1 MDLHAPLVVHGY
13 EHAPLLEVEG
23 IDPHSPQQ
31 KVLIHQP
38 IQSQELMSTDHR
50 NGEYDFSDEQYHAH
64 SSNQSGD
71 GHGGVNQLGGV
82 FVNGRP
88 LPDVVRQR
96 IVELAHSGV
105 RPCDISRQLRVSHG
119 CVSKILSRYYETG
132 SFKAGVIGG
141 SKPKVATPPVVDAIA
156 AYKRENPTM
165 FAWEIR
171 DRLLSEGIC
180 SQDNVPSVSSINR
193 IVRNKA
199 AEKAKHAHN
208 QQQQQ
213 QQEQEITSAQG
224 SVVSVITHAGNAGTT
239 AVLSP
244 TTEQHVTNT
253 GSYSINGI
261 LGIEQVESLHNGNGL
276 KRKRHEDQDE
286 NRDFNSHSEDDVKR
300 QRSHYNG
307 DQIYS
312 NLWSSSKWS
321 LKDEYKLLSELGGS
335 TGYYGELFEAPY
347 EHPAHP
353 HYASHSA
360 ATNDSTGSAAG
371 PGEPPSAAGSPDAAA
386 LVVLQPPAPPYPP
399 YAHYDGTA
407 TLASEYAYA
416 APYSQYSPYG
426 GPYSHSAAT
435 GLLSKW
441 TRGFSDCHEAFES
454 VKATSEEEF
463 SCQDP
468 PLERGSL
475 CCCCNTD
482 PKPVER
488 PKCPPPLSACEKEKN
503 KPNICDKLVKEVN
516 ECKLKGC
523 VTKCV
528 KQHVKKIKRDQ
539 RHCETVI
546 GIIPSKNPNDKT
558 IYYPFKKI
566 KERGSILCEQKKSS
580 VQELLEK
587 KSSAVLEM
595 ADNVGNFFCRAYNKT
610 REVIGM
616 PSTSTCGNQT
626 SHNESREKCSS
637 RVCSG
642 KSKSNTCSVTNCSFE
657 NDSETEPINNITNL
671 STHSIHEYRHPVAIV
686 YEKIKNTVE
695 TSFSSFGERSYFSNL
710 VDIVTLPKQDKSS
723 PYDIPTRPPTPPQI
737 PTPPPQSPPKKA
749 SNQSNHQVTPV
760 HSGMMTSVKNKIR
773 SIFRRNKSATSLP
786 TEKDDKQNDSD
797 DEKSIGNES
806 NSGSENKS

>member
-1 MDLHAPLVVHGY
+1 MDLHTPLVVHGY
-13 EHAPLLEVEG
+13 DHAPLLEVEG
-23 IDPHSPQQ
+23 IDHSPQQ
-31 KVLIHQP
+31 KVLLHPP
-38 IQSQELMSTDHR
+38 IQSQELMSNDHR
-50 NGEYDFSDEQYHAH
+50 NGEYEFSDEQYHAH

-213 QQEQEITSAQG
+213 QQEQEISSAQG

-244 TTEQHVTNT
+244 TTDQHVTNT

-261 LGIEQVESLHNGNGL
+261 LGIEQVEGLHNGNGL

-321 LKDEYKLLSELGGS
+321 LKDEYKLLSELGGG

-347 EHPAHP
+347 EHAAHP
-353 HYASHSA
+353 HYAPHSA
-360 ATNDSTGSAAG
+360 GTNDSTGSAAG

-441 TRGFSDCHEAFES
+441 
-454 VKATSEEEF
+454 
-463 SCQDP
+463 
-468 PLERGSL
+468 
-475 CCCCNTD
+475 
-482 PKPVER
+482 
-488 PKCPPPLSACEKEKN
+488 
-503 KPNICDKLVKEVN
+503 
-516 ECKLKGC
+516 
-523 VTKCV
+523 
-528 KQHVKKIKRDQ
+528 
-539 RHCETVI
+539 
-546 GIIPSKNPNDKT
+546 
-558 IYYPFKKI
+558 
-566 KERGSILCEQKKSS
+566 
-580 VQELLEK
+580 
-587 KSSAVLEM
+587 
-595 ADNVGNFFCRAYNKT
+595 
-610 REVIGM
+610 
-616 PSTSTCGNQT
+616 
-626 SHNESREKCSS
+626 
-637 RVCSG
+637 
-642 KSKSNTCSVTNCSFE
+642 
-657 NDSETEPINNITNL
+657 
-671 STHSIHEYRHPVAIV
+671 
-686 YEKIKNTVE
+686 
-695 TSFSSFGERSYFSNL
+695 
-710 VDIVTLPKQDKSS
+710 
-723 PYDIPTRPPTPPQI
+723 
-737 PTPPPQSPPKKA
+737 
-749 SNQSNHQVTPV
+749 
-760 HSGMMTSVKNKIR
+760 
-773 SIFRRNKSATSLP
+773 
-786 TEKDDKQNDSD
+786 
-797 DEKSIGNES
+797 
-806 NSGSENKS
+806 